1 MLKHD
6 HGVGAVDAGDVVDD
20 DDDKNDY
27 DCGTICGGDKIK
39 LAGKVLGHRSPIG
52 SNTAPTSLMVLNS
65 FLELFRVFS
74 KILIVGQN
82 LFQVGSRW
90 AAGGQAESIFFNLSI
105 STI

>member
-6 HGVGAVDAGDVVDD
+6 HGVGVVDDGDDVVDD
-20 DDDKNDY
+20 DDKNYD
-27 DCGTICGGDKIK
+27 DCGSEKIK

-52 SNTAPTSLMVLNS
+52 SNTAPMSLMVLNS

>member
-6 HGVGAVDAGDVVDD
+6 HGVRAVDDGD
-20 DDDKNDY
+20 DDDKNY
-27 DCGTICGGDKIK
+27 DDCGGDKIK
-39 LAGKVLGHRSPIG
+39 LAGTHRSPIG
-52 SNTAPTSLMVLNS
+52 SKTAPTSLLVLNGVS
-65 FLELFRVFS
+65 ELFRVFS
-74 KILIVGQN
+74 KILNLIVGQN